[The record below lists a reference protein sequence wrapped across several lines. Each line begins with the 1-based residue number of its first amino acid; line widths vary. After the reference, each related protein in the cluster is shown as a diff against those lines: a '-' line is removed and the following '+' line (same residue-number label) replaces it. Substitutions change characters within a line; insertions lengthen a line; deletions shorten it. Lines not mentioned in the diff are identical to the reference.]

1 VPHPDAA
8 AGGATGARPLLDA
21 LHLKAE
27 AETQARR
34 TMAAAEAARIAT
46 DADAHLARHVAAA
59 MAERTTALAALE
71 EAARADCMQRVTRD
85 TLTARAEALDRV
97 FAAAAAQIEAR
108 RTHAGLEAALE
119 TMISDALSYLP
130 DGPAQLRCTPGAA
143 AAVRCAVARLGRDGL
158 VVREDDTVALGVLA
172 ESEGGSI
179 VVDATFA
186 RRLARERP
194 RLAITV
200 ASQLEAAQQ

>member
-1 VPHPDAA
+1 MRRPDDA
-8 AGGATGARPLLDA
+8 AGGAANARPLLDA

-34 TMAAAEAARIAT
+34 ATALAEAARITA

-59 MAERTTALAALE
+59 VAERTLALAALE

-97 FAAAAAQIEAR
+97 FAAAAARIEAR
-108 RTHAGLEAALE
+108 QTHAGLEAALE
-119 TMISDALSYLP
+119 TMIADALSYLP
-130 DGPAQLRCTPGAA
+130 DGPAQLRCSPGAA
-143 AAVRCAVARLGRDGL
+143 AVVRSALARFGRDGL
-158 VVREDDTVALGVLA
+158 VVREDDTVPLGVLA
-172 ESEGGSI
+172 ESEDGSI

-200 ASQLEAAQQ
+200 ASQLEAAPQ